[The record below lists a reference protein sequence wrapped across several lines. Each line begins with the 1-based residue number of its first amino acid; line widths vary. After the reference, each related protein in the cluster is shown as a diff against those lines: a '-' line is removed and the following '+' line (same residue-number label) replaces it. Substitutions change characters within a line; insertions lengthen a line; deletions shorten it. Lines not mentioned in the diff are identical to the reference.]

1 MRFTSTIFL
10 IVSITL
16 ASTTVHAGDA
26 CPPLPQVSWWSNLSH
41 TKVIKFVDEK
51 MGGDWKTYTEKWK
64 SQLSLL
70 TDVHAR
76 HSEVVIKSRN
86 LRLKGDALAKY
97 IDKVRKRIAVTR
109 CLAKKSSHKMQ
120 AADKDKGQ
128 TLSEQSGCAKCHGA
142 RGGVVRNP
150 WSPTWLGK
158 NLVTLPYN
166 CGAFRTA
173 WDLLLKA
180 MSLRHFAIMK
190 SCRT

>member
-128 TLSEQSGCAKCHGA
+128 TLSEQSGCAK
-142 RGGVVRNP
+142 
-150 WSPTWLGK
+150 